1 MEFSRIK
8 GVVIAASLE
17 NRTTDGA
24 HYENIRIKDDN
35 GEELCFEHV
44 LLPAQIEAY
53 LKEDNT
59 VDLLCYVKTGRP
71 DITVYAAV
79 ISDDLVIDFGI
90 ADSLN
95 RVYLAKRKQQITL
108 AIICIITVVGII
120 VSPIFLFGVL
130 SVNKTFASI
139 IPDEMEREEAINY
152 AHAQVGK

>member
-8 GVVIAASLE
+8 GVVIAVSLE

-24 HYENIRIKDDN
+24 HYESIRIKDDS

-44 LLPAQIEAY
+44 LVPAQIDTC
-53 LKEDNT
+53 LKEANT
-59 VDLLCYVKTGRP
+59 VDLLCYKKGRP

-79 ISDDLVIDFGI
+79 VSDDLMIDFGI

-95 RVYLAKRKQQITL
+95 RVYMAKRKQQITF
-108 AIICIITVVGII
+108 AIICLITIVGIV
-120 VSPIFLFGVL
+120 VSPVFLYGIL
-130 SVNKTFASI
+130 SVKKTFTSI
-139 IPDEMEREEAINY
+139 IPDEMEREEAIDY